1 LSTTLIFAT
10 LDIAI
15 RPHGRSVDEF
25 HRSDAAQ
32 AWHSAMVARH
42 PLRADEGAG
51 HSASGFAFRA
61 LRHLRTLLTLRLLKG
76 LAWCCDLL
84 LPARHLS
91 FGRLTRGGLSWRWH
105 FDLLHV
111 SNRHNVKS
119 RPHVVGNQE
128 NSLSRWRYSFTST
141 RFLRKTCVWER
152 CLSRPQPQRNC
163 QMHYRRFDGAKGG
176 YRTGKRSAML
186 ISGFR
191 STL

>member
-128 NSLSRWRYSFTST
+128 NSLSRWRYSFAST

-152 CLSRPQPQRNC
+152 VVFPDRSHSVIAKCTTVVLMEPRVDIAPANA
-163 QMHYRRFDGAKGG
+163 RRC
-176 YRTGKRSAML
+176 
-186 ISGFR
+186 
-191 STL
+191 